1 MTVAWRTE
9 YNGRFVQQVENFAE
23 ILRPV
28 LSCYAFSQIIE
39 IGTGYGG
46 FSRFLQDCLPA
57 AEIDSWD
64 ITQHLPEEELR
75 NGFFTFHQGCA
86 MHDQELLRL
95 LRVPGRVLLI
105 CDGGDKIAEFRKFAP
120 YLKRGDI
127 IMAHD
132 YCETRA
138 EFENQLYGKL
148 WNWLEITREDIAETI
163 QACQLFPIH
172 HELRTAAWGCWI
184 KQ

>member
-1 MTVAWRTE
+1 MTVAWRIE
-9 YNGRFVQQVENFAE
+9 YAGRFAQQVANFAE

-28 LSCYAFSQIIE
+28 LSGYAFAQVIE

-46 FSRFLQDCLPA
+46 FSRFLQDCLPT

-86 MHDQELLRL
+86 MHDDELISLLRS
-95 LRVPGRVLLI
+95 PGRVLLI
-105 CDGGDKIAEFRKFAP
+105 CDGGDKIAEFRKFTP
-120 YLKRGDI
+120 FLKAGDI

-132 YCETRA
+132 YCRSRQ
-138 EFENQLYGKL
+138 EFESDFCGKI
-148 WNWLEITREDIAETI
+148 WNWLEICDADITDVIES
-163 QACQLFPIH
+163 QSLKPIH
-172 HELRTAAWGCWI
+172 PELRGAAWGCWV
-184 KQ
+184 KS